1 MRTETAVADGDGFA
15 VRRVEIRS
23 DTDRWWPPEVP
34 PAYRVTLV
42 RAGVFRARVPGRTL
56 LADPATA
63 YVAWSETAIAHR
75 PGSVDV
81 CTAVDVSEP
90 YLADLTGGA
99 EPPAQIPISGELAV
113 EHRLLAL
120 RAAAGADAFELAE
133 RLALLL
139 GALLT
144 DQSPE
149 RTSREQ
155 ISRAQTGPKRT
166 NPARTSREGAGLDRT
181 GLECASKERA
191 GLGRT
196 GRSARSPSGA
206 SSARTIV
213 EAARELVNADPAG
226 LGLRDLAARAGCS
239 PYHLSRVFH
248 AETGLTLTAYRNRIR
263 VLHAVEALEAGHP
276 DLAALAAGLGFA
288 DHAHLTRTVR
298 QECGRTPSALRRI
311 LRNDVQA
318 PRRRRDADSSS

>member
-1 MRTETAVADGDGFA
+1 MRTETPLAAGDGFA

-63 YVAWSETAIAHR
+63 YLGRDEIAIAHR
-75 PGSVDV
+75 PG
-81 CTAVDVSEP
+81 AVDVSTAIDVSVP
-90 YLADLTGGA
+90 YLTGLTGGA
-99 EPPAQIPISGELAV
+99 APPAQVPVPGSLAV
-113 EHRLLAL
+113 AHRLLAR
-120 RAAAGADAFELAE
+120 RAHAGADPFELAE

-144 DQSPE
+144 GPGRGRRGPEWTDQ
-149 RTSREQ
+149 
-155 ISRAQTGPKRT
+155 T
-166 NPARTSREGAGLDRT
+166 NRG
-181 GLECASKERA
+181 RA
-191 GLGRT
+191 GRPGRPST
-196 GRSARSPSGA
+196 GAPAARKV
-206 SSARTIV
+206 V
-213 EAARELVNADPAG
+213 EAVRELVNANPAD

-239 PYHLSRVFH
+239 AYHLSRVFH

-298 QECGRTPSALRRI
+298 RECGRTPSALRRI

-318 PRRRRDADSSS
+318 PGRRRDADSSP